1 MRRGSRTSDLAD
13 LQPQAASLQ
22 LREAGDLGSPLC
34 HADYLSPPGNLAD
47 RVTRNAGSLQG
58 VTSTMTRGFPDPVRL
73 RAQAE
78 A

>member
-1 MRRGSRTSDLAD
+1 M
-13 LQPQAASLQ
+13 Q
-22 LREAGDLGSPLC
+22 LLEAGDLGSLFATRITFPTAR
-34 HADYLSPPGNLAD
+34 HLAD